1 MDGEI
6 SHRNFAKIAL
16 FSRVVIYI
24 YICIMHVHSL
34 WLCLTVYGPMDCSPS
49 CSSVHGDSPGKNTGV
64 GFHALLITVSR
75 VERKK
80 VLTISSVQITF
91 DH

>member
-1 MDGEI
+1 
-6 SHRNFAKIAL
+6 
-16 FSRVVIYI
+16 
-24 YICIMHVHSL
+24 MHAHTLQS
-34 WLCLTVYGPMDCSPS
+34 CLTLCGPMDCSPS
-49 CSSVHGDSPGKNTGV
+49 CFSVHGDSPGKNTGV

-80 VLTISSVQITF
+80 EVLTISSVQITF